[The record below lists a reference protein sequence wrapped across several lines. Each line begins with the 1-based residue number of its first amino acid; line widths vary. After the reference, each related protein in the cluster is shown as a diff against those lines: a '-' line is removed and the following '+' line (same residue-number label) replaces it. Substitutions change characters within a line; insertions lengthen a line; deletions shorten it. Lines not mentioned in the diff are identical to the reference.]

1 MESTCRIAMLACI
14 SALLLFG
21 AAATA
26 ATGTIEIQVHPGGG
40 TVCLGTVC
48 QETEGGDGDS
58 ALASFSGIEAGQY
71 HMLNVYGTPGYRNYL
86 GQVYLD
92 PSGTSLVRD
101 IVLEKLPP
109 EDLATGT
116 IRIFITPDGGRACLN
131 RMCELSRGDGTG
143 SWSVEFP
150 DIPANTDQN
159 LTVINEGYETYET
172 VVRVPQSKT
181 LSLSIVLTPLPPGSS
196 PTPTSVPAT
205 TPQPTRAALPGFVP
219 VIGLVLGCIAWV
231 LVRRR

>member
-1 MESTCRIAMLACI
+1 MGSICRIASFACI
-14 SALLLFG
+14 TVLLLFG

-48 QETEGGDGDS
+48 QETAGADS
-58 ALASFSGIEAGQY
+58 GPAIASFSGMETGQY
-71 HMLNVYGTPGYRNYL
+71 HMLNVYGTPGFRNYL

-116 IRIFITPDGGRACLN
+116 LQVFITPDGGMACLN

-159 LTVINEGYETYET
+159 LSVSNDGYETYET

-181 LSLSIVLTPLPPGSS
+181 LSLSVVLTPLPPGSS
-196 PTPTSVPAT
+196 LTPTSVPVA

-219 VIGLVLGCIAWV
+219 LAGLVLGCIAWV

>member
-1 MESTCRIAMLACI
+1 MRSICRIVSLVCI
-14 SALLLFG
+14 TVLLLFG
-21 AAATA
+21 TAATA
-26 ATGTIEIQVHPGGG
+26 GTGTIDIQVHPGGG

-48 QETEGGDGDS
+48 KETESGDGGP
-58 ALASFSGIEAGQY
+58 AIASFSGMDAGQY

-101 IVLEKLPP
+101 IVLQKLPP

-116 IRIFITPDGGRACLN
+116 LQVFITPDGGRACLN

-150 DIPANTDQN
+150 DVPANTDQN

-196 PTPTSVPAT
+196 PTPTSVPAA
-205 TPQPTRAALPGFVP
+205 TPQPTHAALPGFVSLA
-219 VIGLVLGCIAWV
+219 GLVLGCIAWV
-231 LVRRR
+231 LVRHR